1 MPAAGTGAAP
11 VLSVAGLAKTF
22 ATAAGPVE
30 AVRRLDLDVQP
41 GAFVAVLGPSGCGK
55 TTILRMIGGLEPP
68 SGGTVAIEGRPLWS
82 SGGRPDGAAVSGLAF
97 AFQEAR
103 LFPWFNV
110 EDNIALPLRVRG
122 RAKAERLAFIRHARG
137 LGFELAAVRS
147 LIDLAERP
155 DQDCAAV
162 DRIASLHLADVE
174 TKIASLEA
182 LRDELRRLVKA
193 CAGGRVASCLIIGAL
208 GDHRHCGTDHRPG

>member
-1 MPAAGTGAAP
+1 MKIGELARRSGVKSETIRYYEKIGLLPRPART
-11 VLSVAGLAKTF
+11 SSNY
-22 ATAAGPVE
+22 
-30 AVRRLDLDVQP
+30 RDY
-41 GAFVAVLGPSGCGK
+41 
-55 TTILRMIGGLEPP
+55 
-68 SGGTVAIEGRPLWS
+68 GR
-82 SGGRPDGAAVSGLAF
+82 
-97 AFQEAR
+97 
-103 LFPWFNV
+103 
-110 EDNIALPLRVRG
+110 ED
-122 RAKAERLAFIRHARG
+122 AERLAFIRHARG